1 MIIKCFEDKTFFSLK
16 VHEKT
21 AVFSLSKLIKLELAV
36 DCQFSK
42 KFILKIYL
50 KKDEN
55 LNECTI
61 RRLKDFT
68 NFSKKNL
75 CSLGDHRAKC
85 FMVE

>member
-16 VHEKT
+16 VHKKA
-21 AVFSLSKLIKLELAV
+21 AVFSLPKLIKLELAV

-55 LNECTI
+55 LN
-61 RRLKDFT
+61 
-68 NFSKKNL
+68 
-75 CSLGDHRAKC
+75 
-85 FMVE
+85 

>member
-16 VHEKT
+16 VHHEKT
-21 AVFSLSKLIKLELAV
+21 AVFSLPKLIKLELAV

-55 LNECTI
+55 LN
-61 RRLKDFT
+61 
-68 NFSKKNL
+68 
-75 CSLGDHRAKC
+75 
-85 FMVE
+85 